1 MIIKKQFKITEKE
14 GNLFSKRSG
23 DINKIHLNK
32 KYSYN
37 SIFGNKICFGAQIL
51 IKIIEMINLNFQK
64 RLYFKASFNQPA
76 YYNEPIKLMINKS
89 KNIKLI
95 NLYQYEKF
103 IGKIEFED
111 KILLE
116 KLNSKRILIG
126 KDFQYG
132 NQRKGNIDTLKIFCE
147 KNKIELEEIGLI
159 LNDHNSNKISS
170 SAIRENLK
178 SGKFELANK
187 DLERNFSVAGKVIK
201 GDQRGRTIGIPT
213 ANLEYPLNTI
223 TIPYGVYAVETLIEG
238 NNYFGIVNFGIRPT
252 FNKDKP
258 IVEAYLF
265 DFDNDIYG
273 KNIEILFHKQI
284 RQEKKFNDIKELLNQ
299 INIDIAEAKKI
310 LKYGN

>member
-1 MIIKKQFKITEKE
+1 MKYLSNSFDQINIDEKLCLTIGNFDGIHKGHREIIKNLIQQTKTSNLKSAILSFTPHPKIYFNKQKNF
-14 GNLFSKRSG
+14 
-23 DINKIHLNK
+23 
-32 KYSYN
+32 
-37 SIFGNKICFGAQIL
+37 
-51 IKIIEMINLNFQK
+51 MINSQSKKKEILKDLGLDYLIDLNF
-64 RLYFKASFNQPA
+64 ND
-76 YYNEPIKLMINKS
+76 
-89 KNIKLI
+89 
-95 NLYQYEKF
+95 KF
-103 IGKIEFED
+103 TQLSHNEFED

-132 NQRKGNIDTLKIFCE
+132 NQRKGNIYTLKIFCE

-159 LNDHNSNKISS
+159 LNDQNSKKISS
-170 SAIRENLK
+170 SEIRENLK
-178 SGKFELANK
+178 AGKIELANK

-223 TIPYGVYAVETLIEG
+223 AIPYGVYAVETLIEG
-238 NNYFGIVNFGIRPT
+238 NTYFGIVNFGIRPT

>member
-1 MIIKKQFKITEKE
+1 MKYLSNSFDQINIDEKLCLTIGNFDGIHKGHREIIKNLIQQTKKSNLKSAILSFTPHPKIYFNKQKNF
-14 GNLFSKRSG
+14 
-23 DINKIHLNK
+23 
-32 KYSYN
+32 
-37 SIFGNKICFGAQIL
+37 
-51 IKIIEMINLNFQK
+51 MINSQSKKKEILK
-64 RLYFKASFNQPA
+64 DLGLDYLIDLHFND
-76 YYNEPIKLMINKS
+76 
-89 KNIKLI
+89 
-95 NLYQYEKF
+95 KF
-103 IGKIEFED
+103 TQLSHNEFED

-238 NNYFGIVNFGIRPT
+238 NTYFGIVNFGIRPT

>member
-1 MIIKKQFKITEKE
+1 MKYLSNSFDQINIDEKLCLTIGNFDGIHKGHREIIKNLIQQTKTSNLKSAILSFTPHPKIYFNKQKNF
-14 GNLFSKRSG
+14 
-23 DINKIHLNK
+23 
-32 KYSYN
+32 
-37 SIFGNKICFGAQIL
+37 
-51 IKIIEMINLNFQK
+51 MINSQSKKNEILEDLGLDYLID
-64 RLYFKASFNQPA
+64 LYFND
-76 YYNEPIKLMINKS
+76 
-89 KNIKLI
+89 
-95 NLYQYEKF
+95 KF
-103 IGKIEFED
+103 TQLSHVEFED

-132 NQRKGNIDTLKIFCE
+132 NQRKGNIETLKIFCE

-159 LNDHNSNKISS
+159 LNDYNSNKISS
-170 SAIRENLK
+170 SEIRENLK
-178 SGKFELANK
+178 AGKIELANK
-187 DLERNFSVAGKVIK
+187 DLKRNFSVAGKVIK

-223 TIPYGVYAVETLIEG
+223 IIPYGVYAVETIIEG
-238 NNYFGIVNFGIRPT
+238 NTYFGIVNFGIRPT

-265 DFDNDIYG
+265 DFDNDIYD
-273 KNIEILFHKQI
+273 KDIEILFHKQI

>member
-1 MIIKKQFKITEKE
+1 MKYLSNSFDQINIDEKLCLTIGNFDGIHKGHREIIKNLIQQTKKSNLKSAILSFTPHPKIYFKKQKNF
-14 GNLFSKRSG
+14 
-23 DINKIHLNK
+23 
-32 KYSYN
+32 
-37 SIFGNKICFGAQIL
+37 
-51 IKIIEMINLNFQK
+51 MINSQSKKKEILK
-64 RLYFKASFNQPA
+64 DLGLDYLIDLHFND
-76 YYNEPIKLMINKS
+76 
-89 KNIKLI
+89 
-95 NLYQYEKF
+95 KF
-103 IGKIEFED
+103 TQLSHNEFED

-223 TIPYGVYAVETLIEG
+223 AIPYGVYAVETLIEG
-238 NNYFGIVNFGIRPT
+238 NTYFGIVNFGIRPT

>member
-1 MIIKKQFKITEKE
+1 MKYLSNSFDQINIDEKLCLTIGNFDGIHKGHREIIKNLIQQTKTSNLKSAILSFTPHPKIYFNKQKNF
-14 GNLFSKRSG
+14 
-23 DINKIHLNK
+23 
-32 KYSYN
+32 
-37 SIFGNKICFGAQIL
+37 
-51 IKIIEMINLNFQK
+51 MINSQSKKNEILED
-64 RLYFKASFNQPA
+64 LGLDYLIDLHFND
-76 YYNEPIKLMINKS
+76 KLTQLS
-89 KNIKLI
+89 HV
-95 NLYQYEKF
+95 
-103 IGKIEFED
+103 EFED

-132 NQRKGNIDTLKIFCE
+132 NQRKGNIETLKVFCE

-170 SAIRENLK
+170 SEIRDNLK

-213 ANLEYPLNTI
+213 ANFEYPLNTI
-223 TIPYGVYAVETLIEG
+223 TIPYGVYAVETIIEG
-238 NNYFGIVNFGIRPT
+238 NTYFGIVNFGIRPT

-265 DFDNDIYG
+265 DFDNDIYD
-273 KNIEILFHKQI
+273 KDIEILFHKQI

>member
-1 MIIKKQFKITEKE
+1 MKYLSTSFDQINIDEKLCLTIGNFDGIHKGHREIIKNLIQQTKKSNLKSAILSFTPHPKIYFNKQKNF
-14 GNLFSKRSG
+14 
-23 DINKIHLNK
+23 
-32 KYSYN
+32 
-37 SIFGNKICFGAQIL
+37 
-51 IKIIEMINLNFQK
+51 MINSQSKKKEILKDLGLDYLIDLNF
-64 RLYFKASFNQPA
+64 ND
-76 YYNEPIKLMINKS
+76 
-89 KNIKLI
+89 
-95 NLYQYEKF
+95 KF
-103 IGKIEFED
+103 TQLSHNEFED

-238 NNYFGIVNFGIRPT
+238 NTYFGIVNFGIRPT

>member
-1 MIIKKQFKITEKE
+1 MKYLSNSFDQINIDEKLCLTIGNFDGIHKGHREIIKNLIQQTKTSNLKSAILSFTPHPKIYFNKQKNF
-14 GNLFSKRSG
+14 
-23 DINKIHLNK
+23 
-32 KYSYN
+32 
-37 SIFGNKICFGAQIL
+37 
-51 IKIIEMINLNFQK
+51 MINSQSKKKEILNDLGLDYLIDLNF
-64 RLYFKASFNQPA
+64 ND
-76 YYNEPIKLMINKS
+76 
-89 KNIKLI
+89 
-95 NLYQYEKF
+95 KF
-103 IGKIEFED
+103 TQLSHNEFED

-132 NQRKGNIDTLKIFCE
+132 NQRKGNIETLKIFCE

-159 LNDHNSNKISS
+159 LNDYNSNKISS
-170 SAIRENLK
+170 SEIRENLK
-178 SGKFELANK
+178 AGKIELANK
-187 DLERNFSVAGKVIK
+187 DLKRNFSVAGKVIK

-238 NNYFGIVNFGIRPT
+238 NTYFGIVNFGIRPT

>member
-1 MIIKKQFKITEKE
+1 MKYLSNSFDQINIDEKLCLTIGNFDGIHKGHREIIKNLIQQTKKSNLKSAILSFTPHPKIYFNKQKNF
-14 GNLFSKRSG
+14 
-23 DINKIHLNK
+23 
-32 KYSYN
+32 
-37 SIFGNKICFGAQIL
+37 
-51 IKIIEMINLNFQK
+51 MINSQSKKKEILKDLGLDYLIDLNF
-64 RLYFKASFNQPA
+64 ND
-76 YYNEPIKLMINKS
+76 
-89 KNIKLI
+89 
-95 NLYQYEKF
+95 KF
-103 IGKIEFED
+103 TQLSHNEFED

-159 LNDHNSNKISS
+159 LNDHNSKISS

>member
-1 MIIKKQFKITEKE
+1 MKYLSNSFDQINIDEKLCLTIGNFDGIHKGHREIIKNLIQQTKTSNLKSAILSFTPHPKIYFNKQKNF
-14 GNLFSKRSG
+14 
-23 DINKIHLNK
+23 
-32 KYSYN
+32 
-37 SIFGNKICFGAQIL
+37 
-51 IKIIEMINLNFQK
+51 MINSQSKKNEILED
-64 RLYFKASFNQPA
+64 LGLDYLIDLHFND
-76 YYNEPIKLMINKS
+76 KLTQLS
-89 KNIKLI
+89 HV
-95 NLYQYEKF
+95 
-103 IGKIEFED
+103 EFED

-132 NQRKGNIDTLKIFCE
+132 NQRKGNIETLKVFCE

-159 LNDHNSNKISS
+159 LNDQNNNKISS
-170 SAIRENLK
+170 SEIRDNLK

-223 TIPYGVYAVETLIEG
+223 IIPYGVYAVETIIEG
-238 NNYFGIVNFGIRPT
+238 NTYFGIVNFGIRPT

-265 DFDNDIYG
+265 DFDNDIYD
-273 KNIEILFHKQI
+273 KDIEILFHKQI

>member
-1 MIIKKQFKITEKE
+1 MKYLSNSFDQINIDEKLCLTIGNFDGIHKGHREIIKNLIQQTKTSNLKSAILSFTPHPKIYFNKQKNF
-14 GNLFSKRSG
+14 
-23 DINKIHLNK
+23 
-32 KYSYN
+32 
-37 SIFGNKICFGAQIL
+37 
-51 IKIIEMINLNFQK
+51 MINSQSKKKEILED
-64 RLYFKASFNQPA
+64 LGLDYLIDLHFND
-76 YYNEPIKLMINKS
+76 
-89 KNIKLI
+89 
-95 NLYQYEKF
+95 KF
-103 IGKIEFED
+103 TQLSHVEFED
-111 KILLE
+111 KILSE
-116 KLNSKRILIG
+116 KLNPKRILIG

-132 NQRKGNIDTLKIFCE
+132 NQRKGNIETLKVFCE

-159 LNDHNSNKISS
+159 LNDYNSNKISS
-170 SAIRENLK
+170 SEIRENLK
-178 SGKFELANK
+178 AGKIELANK
-187 DLERNFSVAGKVIK
+187 DLKRNFSVAGKVIK

-238 NNYFGIVNFGIRPT
+238 NTYFGIVNFGIRPT

>member
-1 MIIKKQFKITEKE
+1 MKYLSNSFDQINIDEKLCLTIGNFDGIHKGHREIIKNLIQQTKTSNLKSAILSFTPHPKIYFNKQKNF
-14 GNLFSKRSG
+14 
-23 DINKIHLNK
+23 
-32 KYSYN
+32 
-37 SIFGNKICFGAQIL
+37 
-51 IKIIEMINLNFQK
+51 MINSQSKKKEILK
-64 RLYFKASFNQPA
+64 DLGLDYLIDLHFND
-76 YYNEPIKLMINKS
+76 
-89 KNIKLI
+89 
-95 NLYQYEKF
+95 KF
-103 IGKIEFED
+103 TQLSHNEFED
-111 KILLE
+111 KILSE

-132 NQRKGNIDTLKIFCE
+132 NQRKGNINTLKKFCE

-238 NNYFGIVNFGIRPT
+238 NTYFGIVNFGIRPT

-265 DFDNDIYG
+265 DFDNDIYD
-273 KNIEILFHKQI
+273 KDIEILFHKQI

>member
-1 MIIKKQFKITEKE
+1 MKYLSNSFDQINIDEKLCLTIGNFDGIHKGHREIIKNLIQQTKTSNLKSAILSFTPHPKIYFNKQKNF
-14 GNLFSKRSG
+14 
-23 DINKIHLNK
+23 
-32 KYSYN
+32 
-37 SIFGNKICFGAQIL
+37 
-51 IKIIEMINLNFQK
+51 MINSQSKKKEILED
-64 RLYFKASFNQPA
+64 LGLDYLIDLHFND
-76 YYNEPIKLMINKS
+76 
-89 KNIKLI
+89 
-95 NLYQYEKF
+95 KF
-103 IGKIEFED
+103 TQLSHVEFED
-111 KILLE
+111 KILSE

-223 TIPYGVYAVETLIEG
+223 TIPYGVYAVETIIEG
-238 NNYFGIVNFGIRPT
+238 NTYFGIVNFGIRPT

-265 DFDNDIYG
+265 DFDNDIYD
-273 KNIEILFHKQI
+273 KDIEILFHKQI

>member
-1 MIIKKQFKITEKE
+1 MKYLSNSFDQINIDEKLCLTIGNFDGIHKGHREIIKNLIQQTKIFNLKSAILSFTPHPKIYFNKQKNF
-14 GNLFSKRSG
+14 
-23 DINKIHLNK
+23 
-32 KYSYN
+32 
-37 SIFGNKICFGAQIL
+37 
-51 IKIIEMINLNFQK
+51 MINSLSKKKEILKDLGLDYLIDLNF
-64 RLYFKASFNQPA
+64 ND
-76 YYNEPIKLMINKS
+76 KLTQLSHN
-89 KNIKLI
+89 
-95 NLYQYEKF
+95 
-103 IGKIEFED
+103 EFED

-223 TIPYGVYAVETLIEG
+223 IIPYGVYAVETIIEG
-238 NNYFGIVNFGIRPT
+238 NTYFGIVNFGIRPT

-265 DFDNDIYG
+265 DFDNDIYD
-273 KNIEILFHKQI
+273 KDIEILFHKQI

>member
-1 MIIKKQFKITEKE
+1 MKYLSNSFDQINIDEKLCLTIGNFDGIHKGHREIIENLIQQTKTSNLKSAILSFTPHPKIYFKKQKNF
-14 GNLFSKRSG
+14 
-23 DINKIHLNK
+23 
-32 KYSYN
+32 
-37 SIFGNKICFGAQIL
+37 
-51 IKIIEMINLNFQK
+51 MINSQSKKKEILND
-64 RLYFKASFNQPA
+64 LCLDYLIDLHFND
-76 YYNEPIKLMINKS
+76 
-89 KNIKLI
+89 
-95 NLYQYEKF
+95 KF
-103 IGKIEFED
+103 TQLSYLEFED
-111 KILLE
+111 KILSE

-132 NQRKGNIDTLKIFCE
+132 NQRKGNIETLKIFCE

-159 LNDHNSNKISS
+159 LNDYNSNKISS
-170 SAIRENLK
+170 SEIRENLK
-178 SGKFELANK
+178 AGKIELANK
-187 DLERNFSVAGKVIK
+187 DLKRNFSVAGKVIK

-223 TIPYGVYAVETLIEG
+223 IIPYGVYAVETITEG
-238 NNYFGIVNFGIRPT
+238 NTYFGIVNFGIRPT

-265 DFDNDIYG
+265 DFDNDIYD
-273 KNIEILFHKQI
+273 KDIEILFHKQI

>member
-1 MIIKKQFKITEKE
+1 MKYLSNSFDQINIDEKLCLTIGNFDGIHKGHREIIKNLIQQTKTSNLKSAILSFTPHPKIYFNKQKNF
-14 GNLFSKRSG
+14 
-23 DINKIHLNK
+23 
-32 KYSYN
+32 
-37 SIFGNKICFGAQIL
+37 
-51 IKIIEMINLNFQK
+51 MINSQSKKKEILKDLGLDYLIDLNF
-64 RLYFKASFNQPA
+64 ND
-76 YYNEPIKLMINKS
+76 
-89 KNIKLI
+89 
-95 NLYQYEKF
+95 KF
-103 IGKIEFED
+103 TQLSHNEFED

-284 RQEKKFNDIKELLNQ
+284 RQEKKFNGIKELLNQ
-299 INIDIAEAKKI
+299 INLDIAEAKKI

>member
-1 MIIKKQFKITEKE
+1 MKYLSNSFDQINIDEKLCLTIGNFDGIHEGHREIIENLIQHTKTSNLKSAILSFTPHPKIYFKKQKNF
-14 GNLFSKRSG
+14 
-23 DINKIHLNK
+23 
-32 KYSYN
+32 
-37 SIFGNKICFGAQIL
+37 
-51 IKIIEMINLNFQK
+51 MINSQSKKKEILED
-64 RLYFKASFNQPA
+64 LGLDYLIDLHFND
-76 YYNEPIKLMINKS
+76 
-89 KNIKLI
+89 
-95 NLYQYEKF
+95 KF
-103 IGKIEFED
+103 TQLSHIEFED
-111 KILLE
+111 KILSE

-132 NQRKGNIDTLKIFCE
+132 NQRKGNIETLKVFCE

-170 SAIRENLK
+170 SEIRENLK
-178 SGKFELANK
+178 AGKIELANK
-187 DLERNFSVAGKVIK
+187 DLKRNFSVAGKVIK

-213 ANLEYPLNTI
+213 ANLEYPYNTI
-223 TIPYGVYAVETLIEG
+223 TIPYGVYAVETIIEG
-238 NNYFGIVNFGIRPT
+238 NTYFGIVNFGIRPT

-265 DFDNDIYG
+265 DFDNDIYD
-273 KNIEILFHKQI
+273 KDIEILFHKQI

>member
-1 MIIKKQFKITEKE
+1 MKYLSKSFDQINIDEKLCLTIGNFDGIHKGHREIIKNLIQQTKTSNLKSAILSFTPHPKIYFNKQKNF
-14 GNLFSKRSG
+14 
-23 DINKIHLNK
+23 
-32 KYSYN
+32 
-37 SIFGNKICFGAQIL
+37 
-51 IKIIEMINLNFQK
+51 MINSQSKKKEILKDLGLDYLIDLNF
-64 RLYFKASFNQPA
+64 ND
-76 YYNEPIKLMINKS
+76 
-89 KNIKLI
+89 
-95 NLYQYEKF
+95 KF
-103 IGKIEFED
+103 TQLSHNEFED

-223 TIPYGVYAVETLIEG
+223 IIPYGVYAVETIIEG
-238 NNYFGIVNFGIRPT
+238 NTYFGIVNFGIRPT

-265 DFDNDIYG
+265 DFDNDIYD
-273 KNIEILFHKQI
+273 KDIEILFHKQI

>member
-1 MIIKKQFKITEKE
+1 MKYLSKSFDQINIDEKLCLTIGNFDGIHKGHREIIKNLIQQTKKSNLKSAILSFTPHPKIYFNKQKNF
-14 GNLFSKRSG
+14 
-23 DINKIHLNK
+23 
-32 KYSYN
+32 
-37 SIFGNKICFGAQIL
+37 
-51 IKIIEMINLNFQK
+51 MINSQSKKKEILK
-64 RLYFKASFNQPA
+64 DLGLDYLIDLHFND
-76 YYNEPIKLMINKS
+76 
-89 KNIKLI
+89 
-95 NLYQYEKF
+95 KF
-103 IGKIEFED
+103 TQLSHNEFED

>member
-1 MIIKKQFKITEKE
+1 MKYLSNSFDQINIDEKLCLTIGNFDGIHKGHREIIKNLIQQTKTSNLKSAILSFTPHPKIYFNKQKNF
-14 GNLFSKRSG
+14 
-23 DINKIHLNK
+23 
-32 KYSYN
+32 
-37 SIFGNKICFGAQIL
+37 
-51 IKIIEMINLNFQK
+51 MINSQSKKKEILKDLGLDYLIDLNF
-64 RLYFKASFNQPA
+64 ND
-76 YYNEPIKLMINKS
+76 
-89 KNIKLI
+89 
-95 NLYQYEKF
+95 KF
-103 IGKIEFED
+103 TQLSHNEFED

-265 DFDNDIYG
+265 DFDNDIYD
-273 KNIEILFHKQI
+273 KDIEILFHKQI

>member
-1 MIIKKQFKITEKE
+1 MKYLSNSFDQINIDEKLCLTIGNFDGIHKGHREIIKNLIQQTKTSNLKSAILSFTPHPKIYFNKQKNF
-14 GNLFSKRSG
+14 
-23 DINKIHLNK
+23 
-32 KYSYN
+32 
-37 SIFGNKICFGAQIL
+37 
-51 IKIIEMINLNFQK
+51 MINSQSKKKEILKDLGLDYLIDLNF
-64 RLYFKASFNQPA
+64 ND
-76 YYNEPIKLMINKS
+76 
-89 KNIKLI
+89 
-95 NLYQYEKF
+95 KF
-103 IGKIEFED
+103 TQLSHNEFED

-223 TIPYGVYAVETLIEG
+223 AIPYGVYAVETLIEG

>member
-1 MIIKKQFKITEKE
+1 MKYLSNSFDQINIDEKLCLTIGNFDGIHKGHREIIKNLIQQTKTSNLKSAILSFTPHPKIYFNKQKNF
-14 GNLFSKRSG
+14 
-23 DINKIHLNK
+23 
-32 KYSYN
+32 
-37 SIFGNKICFGAQIL
+37 
-51 IKIIEMINLNFQK
+51 MINSQSKKKEILKDLGLDYLIDLNF
-64 RLYFKASFNQPA
+64 ND
-76 YYNEPIKLMINKS
+76 
-89 KNIKLI
+89 
-95 NLYQYEKF
+95 KF
-103 IGKIEFED
+103 TQLSHNEFED

-223 TIPYGVYAVETLIEG
+223 TIPYGVYAVETIIEG
-238 NNYFGIVNFGIRPT
+238 NTYFGIVNFGIRPT

-265 DFDNDIYG
+265 DFDNDIYD
-273 KNIEILFHKQI
+273 KDIEILFHKQI

>member
-1 MIIKKQFKITEKE
+1 MKYLSNSFDQINIDEKLCLTIGNFDGIHKGHREIIKNLIQQTKTSNLKSAILSFTPHPKIYFNKQKNF
-14 GNLFSKRSG
+14 
-23 DINKIHLNK
+23 
-32 KYSYN
+32 
-37 SIFGNKICFGAQIL
+37 
-51 IKIIEMINLNFQK
+51 MINSQSKKKEILKDLGLDYLIDLNF
-64 RLYFKASFNQPA
+64 ND
-76 YYNEPIKLMINKS
+76 
-89 KNIKLI
+89 
-95 NLYQYEKF
+95 KF
-103 IGKIEFED
+103 TQLSHNEFED

-170 SAIRENLK
+170 SEIRENLK
-178 SGKFELANK
+178 DGKIELANK
-187 DLERNFSVAGKVIK
+187 DLKRNFSVAGKVIK

-238 NNYFGIVNFGIRPT
+238 NTYFGIVNFGIRPT

-265 DFDNDIYG
+265 DFDNDIYD
-273 KNIEILFHKQI
+273 KDIEILFHKQI

>member
-1 MIIKKQFKITEKE
+1 MKYLSNSFDQINIDEKLCLTIGNFDGIHEGHREIIENLIQQTKTSNLKSAILSFTPHPKIYFKKQKNF
-14 GNLFSKRSG
+14 
-23 DINKIHLNK
+23 
-32 KYSYN
+32 
-37 SIFGNKICFGAQIL
+37 
-51 IKIIEMINLNFQK
+51 MINSQSKKKEILED
-64 RLYFKASFNQPA
+64 LGLDYLIDLHFND
-76 YYNEPIKLMINKS
+76 
-89 KNIKLI
+89 
-95 NLYQYEKF
+95 KF
-103 IGKIEFED
+103 TQLSHNEFED

-223 TIPYGVYAVETLIEG
+223 TIPYGVYAVETIIEG
-238 NNYFGIVNFGIRPT
+238 NTYFGIVNFGIRPT

-265 DFDNDIYG
+265 DFDNDIYD
-273 KNIEILFHKQI
+273 KDIEILFHKQI